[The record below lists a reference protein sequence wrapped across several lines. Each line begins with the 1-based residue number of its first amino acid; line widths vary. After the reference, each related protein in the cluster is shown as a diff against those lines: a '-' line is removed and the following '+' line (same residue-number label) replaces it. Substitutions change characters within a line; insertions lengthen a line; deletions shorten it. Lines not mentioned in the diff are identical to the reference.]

1 MGEKGKGEKKQSLQ
15 GISTGTAAHELHR
28 RVIEGS
34 AAVTAVRGGE
44 ELAFKWI
51 FFSSVFPG
59 HG

>member
-1 MGEKGKGEKKQSLQ
+1 MEERGKGEKKQSFQ
-15 GISTGTAAHELHR
+15 GISTGTAAHELHS

-51 FFSSVFPG
+51 FFSSVFPD
-59 HG
+59 HV